1 MKKGFKVILII
12 SIILFA
18 AFLIAL
24 VSFMYTSNTASIH
37 ETYIHKVLL
46 DDNILHVSGDFSS
59 SASVYKNYSYW
70 IQDDCLYL
78 CIKKGFPT
86 SGYRSG
92 AFSIQIQDD
101 LTNIKSVFLVDD
113 QNNKILI
120 WGKNSEKKQ

>member
-18 AFLIAL
+18 SFLIAL
-24 VSFMYTSNTASIH
+24 VSFMYASNTASIH

-46 DDNILHVSGDFSS
+46 DDNTLHVSGDFSS

-70 IQDDCLYL
+70 IQDDYLYL
-78 CIKKGFPT
+78 SIKKGFPT
-86 SGYRSG
+86 SGYKSG

-113 QNNKILI
+113 QNNKTLI